1 MFKITDSKGFHIT
14 FDNGY
19 TVSVQFGAGN
29 YCDNYGN
36 GKYREPANP
45 SATAEVA
52 AWDANEEWVSLVD
65 GSTEIKG
72 YQTPAQVLEILNHIA
87 AL

>member
-1 MFKITDSKGFHIT
+1 VFKITNSKGFHIT

-36 GKYREPANP
+36 GKYKDPADP
-45 SATAEVA
+45 SATAEVG
-52 AWDANEEWVSLVD
+52 AWDKNGKWVALD
-65 GSTEIKG
+65 GSDDIAG
-72 YQTPAQVLEILNHIA
+72 YQTPAQVLEILNRIA